1 MNDRRDLF
9 AIVTVAALVRLL
21 WLSMPQPLTPDGQ
34 EYLTLARALH
44 AQHFF
49 TADGASPSNYRPP
62 LYPLMIAFAFHGQAP
77 PPLTTGAGT
86 NSLWPVYLLQG
97 ILGTLTAAL
106 TYLIARRTFT
116 RRVGLLAGIGV
127 AFAPTIARYSSAL
140 LTETLFIFL
149 VVAAIWQWIVERPIA
164 AGILFG
170 LATLTRAMLWPFFVA
185 LAIGS
190 YWMPS
195 GLSRT
200 SRVMCLA
207 ASLVVAPWVAR
218 NIVMTGNVT
227 IASTGWGG
235 SLLFGTVP
243 LHRGSNTWTQLAES
257 GRRSGADLVEGERLA
272 RQEALRIIRQ
282 DPLAWLSAR
291 VSQWPGL
298 FLDAGGSIPTSA
310 NDRSFSEAFRQRAW
324 STVMFKAGFM
334 LGNAVIAVAALAGL
348 FLTRT
353 RWAESVPVW
362 SFPVYLCVA
371 HLPMYVEPRYGLP
384 LVPFLLIYAAVAVE
398 HVGPAV

>member
-1 MNDRRDLF
+1 M
-9 AIVTVAALVRLL
+9 
-21 WLSMPQPLTPDGQ
+21 PDGQ
-34 EYLTLARALH
+34 EYLTLARALQV
-44 AQHFF
+44 QHLF
-49 TADGASPSNYRPP
+49 TADGISPTDYRPP
-62 LYPLMIAFAFHGQAP
+62 LYPLMIAIAFHGQAP
-77 PPLTTGAGT
+77 PALTADEPT
-86 NSLWPVYLLQG
+86 NSLWPVYLIQI

-106 TYLIARRTFT
+106 TYVVARRTFN
-116 RRVGLLAGIGV
+116 RPAALLAGMGL
-127 AFAPTIARYSSAL
+127 ALAPTIARYSSAL
-140 LTETLFIFL
+140 LTETAFIFL
-149 VVAAIWQWIVERPIA
+149 VVAAIWQWIVDRPIA

-195 GLSRT
+195 GPSRT
-200 SRVMCLA
+200 SRVICLA
-207 ASLVVAPWVAR
+207 ASLVVVPWVAR

-282 DPLAWLSAR
+282 DPLTWLSAR
-291 VSQWPGL
+291 ASQWPGL

-310 NDRSFSEAFRQRAW
+310 NDRSFSEAFGQRAW
-324 STVMFKAGFM
+324 STVMFKAVFM

-348 FLTRT
+348 FLTRA
-353 RWAESVPVW
+353 RWGESVPVW

-371 HLPMYVEPRYGLP
+371 QLPMYVEPRYGLP
-384 LVPFLLIYAAVAVE
+384 LAPFLLIYAAVAVDS
-398 HVGPAV
+398 VRRGM